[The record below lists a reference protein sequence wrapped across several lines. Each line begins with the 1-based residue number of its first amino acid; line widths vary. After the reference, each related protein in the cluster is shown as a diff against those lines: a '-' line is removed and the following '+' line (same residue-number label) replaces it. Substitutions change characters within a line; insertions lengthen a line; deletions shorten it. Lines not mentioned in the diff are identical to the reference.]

1 LKGTVSDLKSASGAN
16 NITVTYSL
24 GKVQVETTISVSK
37 EQGVVQSTDLRSAS
51 TQKIDL
57 DYTLALNVGVNRAS
71 YGQLTEGGPI
81 PIPPPRNEF
90 QLLDSSRA
98 WAVSNTNLDAMIQ
111 GALYCDGNGV
121 CLEPMDGIT
130 TAIEQPISKAF
141 HGTLQIHP
149 GQTRNLTSTYRLL
162 PGTEISCLSHTPLKV
177 SSGSEDDWK
186 IKNENMSLIIEGNV
200 SYILGNCTIPVS
212 NSATCLITDH
222 VALPLG
228 WNRDN

>member
-1 LKGTVSDLKSASGAN
+1 
-16 NITVTYSL
+16 
-24 GKVQVETTISVSK
+24 
-37 EQGVVQSTDLRSAS
+37 
-51 TQKIDL
+51 
-57 DYTLALNVGVNRAS
+57 
-71 YGQLTEGGPI
+71 
-81 PIPPPRNEF
+81 
-90 QLLDSSRA
+90 
-98 WAVSNTNLDAMIQ
+98 
-111 GALYCDGNGV
+111 
-121 CLEPMDGIT
+121 MDGIT

-141 HGTLQIHP
+141 HSTLQIHP

-162 PGTEISCLSHTPLKV
+162 PGTEISCLSHPPLKV

-186 IKNENMSLIIEGNV
+186 IKNENMSLIIKGNV